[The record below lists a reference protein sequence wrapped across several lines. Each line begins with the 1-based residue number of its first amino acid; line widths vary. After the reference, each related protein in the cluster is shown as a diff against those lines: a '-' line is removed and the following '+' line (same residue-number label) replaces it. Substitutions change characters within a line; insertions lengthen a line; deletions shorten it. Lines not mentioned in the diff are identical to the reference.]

1 MQVEEMG
8 IQESKYSSYT
18 ILPWNN
24 DYGEMSVSLG
34 VYHKAQSE
42 EELQQSPYKRSPK
55 TCGIATP
62 ISGNCMEE
70 IKSEG

>member
-8 IQESKYSSYT
+8 TQESKYSSYP

-34 VYHKAQSE
+34 VYHKAQSG
-42 EELQQSPYKRSPK
+42 EELQQSP
-55 TCGIATP
+55 
-62 ISGNCMEE
+62 
-70 IKSEG
+70 